1 MPTQPQSINDPKTS
15 RTVRDDIRQSN
26 PRPPTIYDA
35 WIQGALVV
43 HSASTR

>member
-1 MPTQPQSINDPKTS
+1 MPTQPQSTKVSKTS

-26 PRPPTIYDA
+26 PRPPTIDDA